1 MNAFFQCVVSVG
13 LFIIIG
19 AAGSVDIDAISLT
32 QAMLV
37 IIAGITVMFIGIIGC
52 NATQKGNKRV
62 IKQKSH
68 RHSNVRHRNIS

>member
-1 MNAFFQCVVSVG
+1 MNIFFQCVVSVG

-37 IIAGITVMFIGIIGC
+37 IIAGMAIILIGIAGC
-52 NATQKGNKRV
+52 NATEKGRR
-62 IKQKSH
+62 IK
-68 RHSNVRHRNIS
+68 